1 VTLRRLGPE
10 ASPADVAA
18 SLDDLG
24 YALVEGLLPPD
35 DVAARLGALDDLFA
49 ATPTGRNAF
58 EGYHTQR
65 IYAVYAKTRAFD
77 DLAVHPLLL
86 AALDHALG
94 EHYQFSAPVAL
105 QIGPGEAAQVL
116 HRDEGIYPLP
126 QPHPPVVVNSM
137 WALCDFTEANGATRL
152 VPGSHRWPP
161 KRRPET
167 DEQEVVTATMPA
179 GSVLIYLGGL
189 WHGGGANTSDQP
201 RPGLL
206 LEYVVSW
213 LRPQETQLIAVPPDV
228 ARDLPPRLQELL
240 GYNVYPPFLGYVDGR
255 HPRRILDPDQERHE
269 DVIRRLEVR

>member
-1 VTLRRLGPE
+1 MRRLGPE

-105 QIGPGEAAQVL
+105 QIGPGETAQVL

-161 KRRPET
+161 NRRPET

>member
-161 KRRPET
+161 NRRPET
-167 DEQEVVTATMPA
+167 DEVVTATMPA